1 MKEYI
6 KPVIEIAEFSTENIV
21 TVSFVGNGGLLEDI
35 ADGRNDGMVTSV
47 MSYTE
52 IFSTTP

>member
-6 KPVIEIAEFSTENIV
+6 KPVIEITEFSTENIATLSV
-21 TVSFVGNGGLLEDI
+21 VGNGGLLEDI
-35 ADGRNDGMVTSV
+35 AGERNDGMVTSV
-47 MSYTE
+47 MSYTD

>member
-6 KPVIEIAEFSTENIV
+6 KPVIEITEFSNENIV
-21 TVSFVGNGGLLEDI
+21 TLSVGDGGLLEDI
-35 ADGRNDGMVTSV
+35 AGGRNDGMVTSV
-47 MSYTE
+47 KSYKE